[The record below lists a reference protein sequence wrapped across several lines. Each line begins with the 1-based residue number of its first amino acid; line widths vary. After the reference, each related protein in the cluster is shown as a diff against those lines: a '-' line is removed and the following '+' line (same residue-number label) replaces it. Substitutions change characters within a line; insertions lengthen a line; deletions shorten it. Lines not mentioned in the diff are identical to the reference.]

1 MGEKQLQHTLNEVD
15 QLAGSSTDL
24 AECAGEATS
33 SAGNGRSSSAGDA
46 RQALRSLCLVL
57 LGLGG
62 SVLGG
67 LRGLVGGGALATAE
81 SKLAQ
86 SRRAEHGTSK

>member
-24 AECAGEATS
+24 AERAGEATS

-67 LRGLVGGGALATAE
+67 LRGLVGGGALAAAE
-81 SKLAQ
+81 SELAQ